1 MLKTLLSAVLGSPHD
16 RYVKRLRP
24 VLAQIHEHE
33 ARLQALSHAEI
44 QAQTAKFRT
53 LIEERTRIQRAELEA
68 LKAAKHANPDPAE
81 RVSLD
86 DRIAALEEEQR
97 ALHAQ
102 MENPAFWNGPQQAIA
117 TAQARLAVVP
127 DELAAAYARWSALHG

>member
-1 MLKTLLSAVLGSPHD
+1 MALPLSLNPRGGRAPQGG
-16 RYVKRLRP
+16 
-24 VLAQIHEHE
+24 
-33 ARLQALSHAEI
+33 ARLSNKDRRAS
-44 QAQTAKFRT
+44 
-53 LIEERTRIQRAELEA
+53 ERLE
-68 LKAAKHANPDPAE
+68 KQ
-81 RVSLD
+81 
-86 DRIAALEEEQR
+86 IAALEEEQR